1 MSVVMKFHFE
11 PNLNHQ
17 LAAVES
23 VAGVSGIFQ
32 GASYVRPE
40 DRMWQG
46 DVSSNVLTLP
56 MEAWLENAKRV
67 ADENNIADPAS
78 SENSDFTIEMETGT
92 GKTYVYLRTIFEL
105 NKRYGLHKFIIIV
118 PSVAIR
124 EGALEQLDSTKQHFS
139 EMFGTIAT
147 VIQYNSKNLPQ
158 VQSFCM
164 SNHLS
169 IMVMNK
175 QAFDSDKKVIND
187 EERDSGNLL
196 EQLQQVRPIMIID
209 EPQEGMDTA
218 NMKKR
223 LAAFNPLFKLRYSAT
238 HKLPQ
243 NVINRLDAYDAYNQG
258 LVKKISVLSIYE
270 TNTQSN
276 VAIECR
282 KVLLDKTGKKFP
294 IAKVQANVR
303 LANGGFK
310 SKILSIKVHD
320 NLEEKTNNPVYH
332 GWLVENI
339 GRTDI
344 FDGDG
349 YLKFT
354 NGKII
359 EEGAKQGNDKTV
371 IFREQIRRAIQSH
384 FRHKKRIAPLGIK
397 PLALFFI
404 DRVAN
409 YVNGDGKI
417 RVIFE
422 EEYVR
427 EYKVFYK
434 TQPDNISEVHG
445 GYFAQDKKGDYT
457 DNEKSMAS
465 NKDIYDRILR
475 QKSRL
480 ISFDDK
486 LEFIFSH
493 SALGVGWDNPNVFTI
508 CTLNESHSQ
517 IKKRQEIGRGL
528 RLSVDQSGKRYRDAQ
543 DVTEGEEVNLLTIVP
558 NESYHA
564 FVTAYQDETRED
576 LGINAQSPTPRDGNK
591 KTTIVIRND
600 DQFNSTE
607 FKELWAR
614 IAKKTKCRVHFD
626 EKQLIDKSIAQLNLI
641 VVSANALQTS
651 LNHWNSF
658 NALGEIEGE
667 YIAEQSTIIKG
678 RMASLDVA
686 SQLASDTAISG
697 MTAAHILSGL
707 ETQTKGQL
715 AKNPMQFL
723 AEASKRVRRV
733 MTEEMVRMVKY
744 EETGES
750 YPMDLLEP
758 KIPTYKDLAPTP
770 KRGLYDHAICDSN
783 IEINFAKDLE
793 AQNIVRVFVKLPSAY
808 KIPMPFG
815 ETYNPDFALLVQ
827 KKSLDNDSDAKQFY
841 FNIET
846 KGAAEFEKLKD
857 EEKLKI
863 KCAIS
868 HFKAIGLEGYL
879 APVDNLKTFDAKAN
893 ECLGETFFAQ

>member
-1 MSVVMKFHFE
+1 MKFHFE

-17 LAAVES
+17 LAAVKS

-32 GASYVRPE
+32 GAPYVRPE
-40 DRMWQG
+40 DRIWQG
-46 DVSSNVLTLP
+46 DVSSNVLNLP
-56 MEAWLENAKRV
+56 VETWLENAKRI
-67 ADENNIADPAS
+67 ADENDIEAPAS
-78 SENSDFTIEMETGT
+78 SESADFTIEMETGT

-105 NKRYGLHKFIIIV
+105 NKRYGLHKFIIVV

-124 EGALEQLDSTKQHFS
+124 EGALEQLESTKQHFS
-139 EMFGTIAT
+139 EMFGTIAE
-147 VIQYNSKNLPQ
+147 VIQYNSKNLPK

-196 EQLQQVRPIMIID
+196 EQLQQVRPIIIID
-209 EPQEGMDTA
+209 EPQEGMDTP
-218 NMKKR
+218 NMQKR

-238 HKLPQ
+238 HKHPK
-243 NVINRLDAYDAYNQG
+243 NVINRLDPYDAYNQG

-282 KVLLDKTGKKFP
+282 KIVLDKTGKKFP
-294 IAKVQANVR
+294 TAKVQVNTR
-303 LANGGFK
+303 LLNGDFK
-310 SKILSIKVHD
+310 PKVITIKSHD
-320 NLEEKTNNPVYH
+320 DLEAKTNNPVYH
-332 GWLVENI
+332 GWIVENI
-339 GRTDI
+339 GTTGI

-349 YLKFT
+349 YIKFT
-354 NGKII
+354 NGETI
-359 EEGAKQGNDKTV
+359 EEGAKQGSDKAA
-371 IFREQIRRAIQSH
+371 IFREQIRRSIQSH
-384 FRHKKRIAPLGIK
+384 FRHKKRVAPLGIK
-397 PLALFFI
+397 PLALYFI

-409 YVNGDGKI
+409 YVNRDGII
-417 RVIFE
+417 RLIFE
-422 EEYVR
+422 EEYAI
-427 EYKVFYK
+427 EYKKFYK
-434 TQPDNISEVHG
+434 IEPDNISEVHG
-445 GYFAQDKKGDYT
+445 GYFAQDRKGDYT
-457 DNEKSMAS
+457 DNEKSMAG

-517 IKKRQEIGRGL
+517 TKKRQEIGRGL
-528 RLSVDQSGKRYRDAQ
+528 RLCVNQSGKRYRDAE

-564 FVTAYQDETRED
+564 FVTTYQDETRED
-576 LGINAQSPTPRDGNK
+576 LGINAKIPKPRDGNQN
-591 KTTIVIRND
+591 TNIVTRNEEH
-600 DQFNSTE
+600 FNSAE
-607 FKELWAR
+607 FKDLWAR

-626 EKQLIDKSIAQLNLI
+626 EAVLIKNSIERLNSI
-641 VVSANALQTS
+641 VVSANNLQIS

-658 NALGEIEGE
+658 NDEGE
-667 YIAEQSTIIKG
+667 VVGEHKGAQSTIDKG
-678 RMASLDVA
+678 RMASVDTA
-686 SQLASDTAISG
+686 SQLARDTAISE
-697 MTAAHILSGL
+697 MTAAHILSGM
-707 ETQTKGQL
+707 ETEAKGQL
-715 AKNPMQFL
+715 AKNPMLFL
-723 AEASKRVRRV
+723 SEASKRIRIV
-733 MTEEMVRMVKY
+733 MSQEMVRMVKY

-758 KIPTYKDLAPTP
+758 EIPTYSDLAPTP
-770 KRGLYDHAICDSN
+770 RRGLYDHAICDSN
-783 IEINFAKDLE
+783 IEMNFAKDLD
-793 AQNIVRVFVKLPSAY
+793 AQNIVRVFVKLPATY

-815 ETYNPDFALLVQ
+815 GTYNPDFALMVQ
-827 KKSLDNDSDAKQFY
+827 KKNLDDEGDTKQFY
-841 FNIET
+841 FTIET
-846 KGAAEFEKLKD
+846 KGASEFEKLKE

-863 KCAIS
+863 QCAIR
-868 HFKAIGLEGYL
+868 HFEAIGLKGYL
-879 APVDNLKTFDAKAN
+879 APVDNLQTFDAKAQ
-893 ECLGETFFAQ
+893 ERIGETFFSQ